1 MKCPSCGAPGMK
13 RTFNATHDPERFYL
27 CKECGH
33 ILSRAK
39 EPWSGKDQRF
49 FVMAS
54 LAEQNRLLE
63 EIRDALKERAPVG
76 EASSNPPS
84 QGVASLVHRLRVLMC
99 RARKPASPNTPTA
112 PEEAS
117 HELA

>member
-1 MKCPSCGAPGMK
+1 
-13 RTFNATHDPERFYL
+13 
-27 CKECGH
+27 
-33 ILSRAK
+33 
-39 EPWSGKDQRF
+39 
-49 FVMAS
+49 MAS